1 MAGELE
7 AIVLELFDALDRKDV
22 PAMVQYVAEDA
33 QGVDEISRRW
43 MRGRGELETYIGGLA
58 TMVDDV
64 RSELNDV
71 RESAVGDTGVVT
83 CWLEQDYTLDGEKH
97 HVSAPTSIVL
107 RRGRDGWEIVL
118 FHSVPLP
125 DGEGA

>member
-1 MAGELE
+1 MAGELG
-7 AIVLELFDALDRKDV
+7 AIVRELFDALDRKDV
-22 PAMVQYVAEDA
+22 QAMMPHVAEDA

-43 MRGRGELETYIGGLA
+43 MRGRADLDTYISGLA

-64 RSELNDV
+64 RSELNDL

-83 CWLEQDYTLDGEKH
+83 CWLEQDYTLEGERH
-97 HVSAPTSIVL
+97 HVSAPTSVVF
-107 RRGRDGWEIVL
+107 RRAGEGWEIVL

-125 DGEGA
+125 EGEAA

>member
-7 AIVLELFDALDRKDV
+7 AVVRELFDALDRKDV
-22 PAMVQYVAEDA
+22 QAITRNVADDA

-43 MRGRGELETYIGGLA
+43 MRGRAELETYISGLA
-58 TMVDDV
+58 SMVDDV

-71 RESAVGDTGVVT
+71 RESTVGDTGVVT
-83 CWLEQDYTLDGEKH
+83 CWLEQDYTLDGERH
-97 HVSAPTSIVL
+97 HVSAPTSVVF
-107 RRGRDGWEIVL
+107 RRGGDGWEIVL

-125 DGEGA
+125 EEEGT